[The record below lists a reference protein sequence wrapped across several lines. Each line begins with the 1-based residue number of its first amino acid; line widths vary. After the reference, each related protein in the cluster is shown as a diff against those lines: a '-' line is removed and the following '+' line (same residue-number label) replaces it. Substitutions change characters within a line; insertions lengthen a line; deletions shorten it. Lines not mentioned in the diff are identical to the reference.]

1 VDSRGIELQN
11 GGSNVNGCGGVEGDR
26 GETTGSSV
34 RLEGIERRDIGGGL
48 TNFGDSGGISLWKGG
63 SNVYDDGGVDGL

>member
-11 GGSNVNGCGGVEGDR
+11 GGSNVNGCGGVGGDR

-34 RLEGIERRDIGGGL
+34 RIERRDIGGGL
-48 TNFGDSGGISLWKGG
+48 TNFGDPGGISLWKGG